1 MNRSRGFFMF
11 DLTLA
16 IVLLLAVASVF
27 VHVVWL
33 YNRDCGRLA
42 AMRSAARNEQ
52 TILYRAVMRPQEA
65 AAKQWITG
73 PGVIRLAKMSS
84 RGGQALP
91 GGSHWVAIH
100 GAGHSAGQ
108 TLYALALA
116 PRTKRTGGKK

>member
-16 IVLLLAVASVF
+16 IVLLLAMASVF

-52 TILYRAVMRPQEA
+52 TMLYRATTRSPEA
-65 AAKQWITG
+65 PAKQWGIG
-73 PGVIRLAKMSS
+73 PAKMSS
-84 RGGQALP
+84 RGSQALP